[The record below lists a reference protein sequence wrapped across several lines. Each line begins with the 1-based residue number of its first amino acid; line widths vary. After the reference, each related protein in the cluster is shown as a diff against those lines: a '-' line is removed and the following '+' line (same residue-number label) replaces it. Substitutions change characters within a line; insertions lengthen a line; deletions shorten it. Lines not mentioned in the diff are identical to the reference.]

1 MAAVG
6 NKEPTNNRSSLEGIA
21 QFLDYNSNPDNP
33 PIMTGGATKPMT
45 EMMEFIM
52 KAILGSRKKN
62 VPSPVPLPKKSEIK
76 TSRQPGG
83 IIVTDNVEDAT
94 EYAKRGSG
102 QEPDPEFGSFYNI
115 TTKPEGLINVENLP
129 KSAIETLRMIRGPVT
144 KGSDDVY
151 GANMR
156 TVDQMTADDI
166 LRFLEN
172 PAAYNFPSVYSKKMA
187 NALSREGIG
196 GLLFDIKNA
205 SGLLPP
211 PNRAIISTKNPIYL
225 RQIQNPT
232 LKEKVKEQM
241 LKPEFTREEML
252 KRLDESRKRLNIENT
267 PRDKDPKK

>member
-6 NKEPTNNRSSLEGIA
+6 NKEPTNNRSLLEGIA

-115 TTKPEGLINVENLP
+115 TCCAFVIMFVNFINLP
-129 KSAIETLRMIRGPVT
+129 
-144 KGSDDVY
+144 
-151 GANMR
+151 
-156 TVDQMTADDI
+156 
-166 LRFLEN
+166 
-172 PAAYNFPSVYSKKMA
+172 
-187 NALSREGIG
+187 LSCLDFSIIPNK
-196 GLLFDIKNA
+196 LF
-205 SGLLPP
+205 
-211 PNRAIISTKNPIYL
+211 
-225 RQIQNPT
+225 
-232 LKEKVKEQM
+232 V
-241 LKPEFTREEML
+241 
-252 KRLDESRKRLNIENT
+252 
-267 PRDKDPKK
+267 

>member
-1 MAAVG
+1 
-6 NKEPTNNRSSLEGIA
+6 
-21 QFLDYNSNPDNP
+21 
-33 PIMTGGATKPMT
+33 MTGGAGKIPL

-52 KAILGSRKKN
+52 NAILGSRKKN
-62 VPSPVPLPKKSEIK
+62 VPSPVPLPKKSEIG

-83 IIVTDNVEDAT
+83 MIVTDSLEDAT

-102 QEPDPEFGSFYNI
+102 QEPDPEYGSFYNI
-115 TTKPEGLINVENLP
+115 TTNPEGLINVENLP

-156 TVDQMTADDI
+156 TADQMTADDI

-172 PAAYNFPSVYSKKMA
+172 PAAYNFPNVYSKKMA
-187 NALSREGIG
+187 DALSREGIG

-211 PNRAIISTKNPIYL
+211 PNRAIINYKNPTYL

-232 LKEKVKEQM
+232 LKEEVAKQM
-241 LKPEFTREEML
+241 LRPEFTREELL

-267 PRDKDPKK
+267 PPYKDPK